1 MLQSHE
7 QISRR
12 IASLETDVEQE
23 NGLETSYEEARKLPL
38 WTGMEFKFSSSHER
52 KERSKKRK
60 QKREAKR
67 ERKIRPNFVLD
78 DCSALTESVIP
89 FDVGCWLSVWVHELD
104 KLAAIFLGKSC
115 PTNISVS
122 PSLGFRSSLSRD
134 IRPRNNA
141 RAERREKKRE
151 KEKRMIVEELKDLA
165 TNEECVNT
173 PISY

>member
-1 MLQSHE
+1 M
-7 QISRR
+7 
-12 IASLETDVEQE
+12 
-23 NGLETSYEEARKLPL
+23 ETSYEEARKLPL